1 MTQEE
6 QLKEEVEFWLNYIND
21 WKMNR
26 KEPVPKRSLTL
37 LENALLKLNRYYR
50 EQEKNK
56 PQQNTKHSF
65 H

>member
-6 QLKEEVEFWLNYIND
+6 QLKEEVEFWLNYINE

-26 KEPVPKRSLTL
+26 KEPVPKRALTL
-37 LENALLKLNRYYR
+37 LENALIKLNLYYS
-50 EQEKNK
+50 EHEKHR
-56 PQQNTKHSF
+56 PQQAAKHSV

>member
-6 QLKEEVEFWLNYIND
+6 QLKEEVEFWLNYINE

-26 KEPVPKRSLTL
+26 KEPVPKRALTL
-37 LENALLKLNRYYR
+37 LENALIKLNLYYSKH
-50 EQEKNK
+50 EKNK
-56 PQQNTKHSF
+56 SQQAPKHSV

>member
-26 KEPVPKRSLTL
+26 KEPVPKKALTL
-37 LENALLKLNRYYR
+37 LENALLKLNRYYS
-50 EQEKNK
+50 EHEKHNHRK
-56 PQQNTKHSF
+56 GENHSI

>member
-1 MTQEE
+1 MTLEE

-26 KEPVPKRSLTL
+26 KEPVPKKALTL
-37 LENALLKLNRYYR
+37 LENALLKLNLYYR
-50 EQEKNK
+50 EHEKSSPRKGAN
-56 PQQNTKHSF
+56 HSI